1 MKLKG
6 WHFAAAGVG
15 GGGLLFGLWYFIWRI
30 TETEVDPAFRPAEPP
45 MSLSP
50 GQTVDGYERGKGPFK
65 LTVMP
70 VGNGQF
76 MRADAAKA
84 WLAMQA
90 AARAAGHNLTS
101 VSGFRSHE
109 QQTKMYN
116 ERMMPGGKP
125 NELAKKYGIAAKPGW
140 SNHQGGTAID
150 IGNVGGYG
158 SSAYAWLKAN
168 AVQYGFVDDVR
179 NEYWHWHYVL
189 PSTMALAGT
198 R

>member
-30 TETEVDPAFRPAEPP
+30 TETEVDPAFRPPEKP
-45 MSLSP
+45 MNLSP
-50 GQTVDGYERGKGPFK
+50 GQTVTGYRKGKPVQVT
-65 LTVMP
+65 LMP

-76 MRADAAKA
+76 LRTDVAKA

-101 VSGFRSHE
+101 VSGFRTME
-109 QQTKMYN
+109 AQTAMYN
-116 ERMMPGGKP
+116 ERMMPGDKP
-125 NELAKKYGIAAKPGW
+125 NEMAKKLGIAAKPGY
-140 SNHQGGTAID
+140 SNHQDGTAID
-150 IGNVGGYG
+150 IGNVGGYS

-189 PSTMALAGT
+189 PESTALAGL
-198 R
+198 RK